1 MPINYS
7 DYPKNWKTKIRPDIL
22 FRANNRCEFCLVKNH
37 SYAFRGTYNETEV
50 YQTEWGEAFDADS
63 GRKILDGSE
72 GMHAYIKPIS
82 GNACQKAVRIVLT
95 IMHLDHDITN
105 NCYSNLAAG
114 CQRCHNRYDAKNR
127 AANRKAKKEANQN
140 ELFK

>member
-1 MPINYS
+1 MPIDYS
-7 DYPKNWKTKIRPDIL
+7 NYPKNWKTKIRPDIL
-22 FRANNRCEFCLVKNH
+22 FRANNRCEFCLVKNY
-37 SYAFRGTYNETEV
+37 SYVFRGTYNDMEV
-50 YQTEWGEAFDADS
+50 YQTSTCEVFDADN
-63 GRKILDGSE
+63 GKRIADKVKGV
-72 GMHAYIKPIS
+72 GVYVKPKS
-82 GNACQKAVRIVLT
+82 GNVCEKAVRIVLT

-127 AANRKAKKEANQN
+127 AANRKAKKGLNQN

>member
-1 MPINYS
+1 MPIDYS
-7 DYPKNWKTKIRPDIL
+7 NYPKNWLTKIRPDIL
-22 FRANNRCEFCLVKNH
+22 RRAKNQCEFCLVDNKA
-37 SYAFRGTYNETEV
+37 YAFRGVYNDIEV
-50 YQTEWGEAFDADS
+50 YQTGSGEAFDADS
-63 GRKILDGSE
+63 GRKILEGFDG
-72 GMHAYIKPIS
+72 MYADIKPKS

-95 IMHLDHDITN
+95 IMHLDHDIKN

-127 AANRKAKKEANQN
+127 AANRKAKKGLNQN